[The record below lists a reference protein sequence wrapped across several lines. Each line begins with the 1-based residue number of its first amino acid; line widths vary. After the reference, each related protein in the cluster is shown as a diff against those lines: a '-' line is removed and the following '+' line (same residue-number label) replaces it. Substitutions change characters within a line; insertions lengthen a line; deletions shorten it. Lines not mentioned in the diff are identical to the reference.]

1 MDFLD
6 LNPGYKLIIGAT
18 FAVLGVGIYSTSLA
32 SQFVTSLS
40 HPYQHLYHN
49 AEVLD
54 YTSVVQ
60 PMITHNQTFDIAATV
75 WLRTTESKEHAE
87 TVGGQRLGET
97 QAMEVTETPLYSN
110 IVFRGLNLSQKNVFS
125 VVHFSLPTAIL

>member
-1 MDFLD
+1 MDLD

-18 FAVLGVGIYSTSLA
+18 FAVLGVGIYSTSLI

-40 HPYQHLYHN
+40 HPYQHLYHT
-49 AEVLD
+49 ASEVLD

-75 WLRTTESKEHAE
+75 WLRTTESIEHAD
-87 TVGGQRLGET
+87 TIGGQRLGET
-97 QAMEVTETPLYSN
+97 QAMEVTETPLYSD

-125 VVHFSLPTAIL
+125 AVHFSLPTAIL